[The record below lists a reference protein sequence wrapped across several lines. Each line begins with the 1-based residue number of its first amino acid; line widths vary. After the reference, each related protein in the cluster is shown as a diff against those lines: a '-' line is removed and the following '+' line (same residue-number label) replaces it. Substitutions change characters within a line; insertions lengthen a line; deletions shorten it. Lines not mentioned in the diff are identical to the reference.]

1 MKDTGKMMAGT
12 SQPDA
17 LDRWLV
23 FIGGAVG
30 PIAFVV
36 SYTIAGILRP
46 GYSPI
51 HQAISDLGVGPNGSI
66 MDTIAIVMG
75 LLLVGFVV
83 GFARLLRPVLSR
95 GWLWIGSLLLTLRG
109 LVLITTAIFTEAPA
123 TVRIHSL
130 ASVVG
135 VFSLVSA
142 FLVIGLALRR
152 VAHWRAWGNYSLV
165 ACLLTLALVAIE
177 FWVFTPGTPLAPAR
191 LGGLMERVVY
201 IETMA
206 WYVAF
211 GLRLFNMPTRS

>member
-1 MKDTGKMMAGT
+1 MINKKSMDIT
-12 SQPDA
+12 
-17 LDRWLV
+17 
-23 FIGGAVG
+23 
-30 PIAFVV
+30 
-36 SYTIAGILRP
+36 
-46 GYSPI
+46 
-51 HQAISDLGVGPNGSI
+51 AII
-66 MDTIAIVMG
+66 MG
-75 LLLVGFVV
+75 LLLIAFTVGFV
-83 GFARLLRPVLSR
+83 RLLQPVLGR
-95 GWLWIGSLLLTLRG
+95 GWVWPGATLLILRG
-109 LVLITTAIFTEAPA
+109 LGLIAAAVFTEAPA

-152 VAHWRAWGNYSLV
+152 AARWRAWGNYSLA
-165 ACLLTLALVAIE
+165 ACLLTLVLTAIE

-211 GLRLFNMPTRS
+211 GWRLFRTPAGS

>member
-1 MKDTGKMMAGT
+1 MIDTQKMMAGVP
-12 SQPDA
+12 QPDV

-23 FIGGAVG
+23 FIGGVVG
-30 PIAFVV
+30 PIAFVAA
-36 SYTIAGILRP
+36 YTIAGILRP

-66 MDTIAIVMG
+66 MDTIAVIMG

-95 GWLWIGSLLLTLRG
+95 GWLWIGSLLLTMRG

-152 VAHWRAWGNYSLV
+152 AARWRAWGNYSLA
-165 ACLLTLALVAIE
+165 ACLLTLVLTAIE

-191 LGGLMERVVY
+191 LGGLMERILY

-211 GLRLFNMPTRS
+211 GWRLFRMLTGS